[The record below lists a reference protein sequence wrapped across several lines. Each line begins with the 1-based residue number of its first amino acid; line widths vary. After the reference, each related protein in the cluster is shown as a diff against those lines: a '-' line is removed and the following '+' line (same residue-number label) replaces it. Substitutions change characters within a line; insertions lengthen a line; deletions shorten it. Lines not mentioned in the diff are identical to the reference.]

1 MVVVGLPAVPL
12 PGKGLTRPRP
22 SSRDMRLPEVFPTM
36 VRFLHRRR
44 PPLLRP
50 GAAEGPAPRAGPA
63 SAGLVAGTGASRVGL
78 LPAWPGLIRESWPAP
93 QRPADSG
100 SWVAASGLGCCTF
113 LRTGRGLRGMGHS
126 GTCRPPRSRVRVQ
139 TPTLTS

>member
-63 SAGLVAGTGASRVGL
+63 SAASWQERG
-78 LPAWPGLIRESWPAP
+78 
-93 QRPADSG
+93 RPESG
-100 SWVAASGLGCCTF
+100 SSPHG
-113 LRTGRGLRGMGHS
+113 RTL
-126 GTCRPPRSRVRVQ
+126 
-139 TPTLTS
+139 